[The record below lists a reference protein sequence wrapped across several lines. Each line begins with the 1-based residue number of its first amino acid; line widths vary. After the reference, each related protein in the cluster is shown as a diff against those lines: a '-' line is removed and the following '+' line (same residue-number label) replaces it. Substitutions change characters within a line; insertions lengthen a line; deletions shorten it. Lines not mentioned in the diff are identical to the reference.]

1 MIDKIKIGLNNIFGK
16 PEIIFLVLGVI
27 FGFLFLILTP
37 PFEVPDE
44 TGHLHRAIEVSNGI
58 FWNKV
63 PAKVSEIDKVFMNDS
78 SYSREFKI
86 VGKNFHFQ
94 SGYAPVMYMF
104 SALGIKTGWIFKNTD
119 LMFYLARVFNLFVWL
134 ALIYAAIKITP
145 VFKWQFMFFALLP
158 MSVFE
163 GMSVSADSFVNGFSF
178 LFFAYMFKLIFEAKE
193 RLTLKELL
201 LYGIFAVISSLL
213 KGCLIYPVFLLLLV
227 KDKRKY
233 FIAAAVLAVSVLIG
247 GLWAFNNHVVL
258 GPEAMPDECKRF
270 LINEPFRY
278 FLLAVKT
285 MILSS
290 IYWFKGLIGILGTTD
305 VRYPLGVY
313 VITGVVSLSSFFFIQ
328 AEKKI
333 SIKSRVLA
341 AGLIFLFFMI
351 MLTTLFVTW
360 NNPLRGK
367 IGGFQGR
374 YIISV
379 LPLFFL
385 LLARN
390 SKFKYETY
398 YKLFLLIFLG
408 ILLIYSCFFITA
420 VY

>member
-1 MIDKIKIGLNNIFGK
+1 M
-16 PEIIFLVLGVI
+16 
-27 FGFLFLILTP
+27 ILTP
-37 PFEVPDE
+37 PFKVADE
-44 TGHLHRAIEVSNGI
+44 PGHLHRAIEVSNGVL
-58 FWNKV
+58 WNKT
-63 PAKVSEIDKVFMNDS
+63 PAKISETDKLFLSDLK
-78 SYSREFKI
+78 YSRNFEN
-86 VGKNFHFQ
+86 VGKDFHFQ
-94 SGYAPVMYMF
+94 SGYSPVMYIF
-104 SALGIKTGWIFKNTD
+104 SAIGIKIGWIFKNTD
-119 LMFYLARVFNLFVWL
+119 LMFYLARLFNLFAWL
-134 ALIYAAIKITP
+134 ALIYAAIKFTP

-158 MSVFE
+158 MSIFE
-163 GMSVSADSFVNGFSF
+163 GMSVSADSFVNAFSL
-178 LFFAYMFKLIFEAKE
+178 LFFAYMFKLIFEAEEK
-193 RLTLKELL
+193 LSLKELS

-213 KGCLIYPVFLLLLV
+213 KGCLVYPVFLLLLS

-233 FIAAAVLAVSVLIG
+233 FITGIVLALSVLIG
-247 GLWAFNNHVVL
+247 GLWAFNNHIVL
-258 GPEAMPDECKRF
+258 GTDAMPYECKMF
-270 LINEPFRY
+270 LITEPFRY

-285 MILSS
+285 MLLSS
-290 IYWFKGLIGILGTTD
+290 IYWFKGLIGILGSTD

>member
-1 MIDKIKIGLNNIFGK
+1 MFLRGIARRNHNKRYSAQISFKFGFRRAD
-16 PEIIFLVLGVI
+16 IIF
-27 FGFLFLILTP
+27 
-37 PFEVPDE
+37 
-44 TGHLHRAIEVSNGI
+44 
-58 FWNKV
+58 K
-63 PAKVSEIDKVFMNDS
+63 
-78 SYSREFKI
+78 
-86 VGKNFHFQ
+86 
-94 SGYAPVMYMF
+94 
-104 SALGIKTGWIFKNTD
+104 
-119 LMFYLARVFNLFVWL
+119 
-134 ALIYAAIKITP
+134 
-145 VFKWQFMFFALLP
+145 
-158 MSVFE
+158 
-163 GMSVSADSFVNGFSF
+163 
-178 LFFAYMFKLIFEAKE
+178 
-193 RLTLKELL
+193 
-201 LYGIFAVISSLL
+201 
-213 KGCLIYPVFLLLLV
+213 
-227 KDKRKY
+227 
-233 FIAAAVLAVSVLIG
+233 
-247 GLWAFNNHVVL
+247 
-258 GPEAMPDECKRF
+258 
-270 LINEPFRY
+270 
-278 FLLAVKT
+278 
-285 MILSS
+285 
-290 IYWFKGLIGILGTTD
+290 YWFKGLIGILGSTD

-313 VITGVVSLSSFFFIQ
+313 VITGVVCLSSFFLIQ

-333 SIKSRVLA
+333 LIKSRVLA

>member
-1 MIDKIKIGLNNIFGK
+1 MIGRIKASLDNIFSK
-16 PEIIFLVLGVI
+16 PEVIFLVFGVV
-27 FGFLFLILTP
+27 FGILFMILTP
-37 PFEVPDE
+37 PFKVADE
-44 TGHLHRAIEVSNGI
+44 PGHLHRAIEVSNGVL
-58 FWNKV
+58 WNKT
-63 PAKVSEIDKVFMNDS
+63 PAKISETDKLFLSDLK
-78 SYSREFKI
+78 YSLNFKN
-86 VGKNFHFQ
+86 VGKDFHFQ
-94 SGYAPVMYMF
+94 SGYSPVMYIF
-104 SALGIKTGWIFKNTD
+104 SAIGIKIGWIFKNTD
-119 LMFYLARVFNLFVWL
+119 LMFYLARLFNLFAWL
-134 ALIYAAIKITP
+134 ALIYAAIKFTP

-158 MSVFE
+158 MSIFE
-163 GMSVSADSFVNGFSF
+163 GMSVSADSFVNAFSL
-178 LFFAYMFKLIFEAKE
+178 LFFAYMFKLIYEAKE
-193 RLTLKELL
+193 RLSLKELS

-213 KGCLIYPVFLLLLV
+213 KGCLVYPVFLLLLAN
-227 KDKRKY
+227 DKRKY
-233 FIAAAVLAVSVLIG
+233 FITGIVLALSVLIG
-247 GLWAFNNHVVL
+247 GLWAFNNHIAL
-258 GPEAMPDECKRF
+258 GAEAMPDECKMF
-270 LINEPFRY
+270 LITEPFRY
-278 FLLAVKT
+278 FLLALKT
-285 MILSS
+285 MLLSS
-290 IYWFKGLIGILGTTD
+290 IYWFKGLIGILGSTD

-333 SIKSRVLA
+333 SLKTRVLA

>member
-1 MIDKIKIGLNNIFGK
+1 M
-16 PEIIFLVLGVI
+16 
-27 FGFLFLILTP
+27 ILTP
-37 PFEVPDE
+37 PFKVADE
-44 TGHLHRAIEVSNGI
+44 PGHLHRAIEVSNGVL
-58 FWNKV
+58 WNKT
-63 PAKVSEIDKVFMNDS
+63 PAKISETDKLFLSDLN
-78 SYSREFKI
+78 YSRNFEN
-86 VGKNFHFQ
+86 VGKDFHFQ
-94 SGYAPVMYMF
+94 SGYSPVMYIF
-104 SALGIKTGWIFKNTD
+104 SAIGIKIGWIFKNTD
-119 LMFYLARVFNLFVWL
+119 LMFYLARLFNLFAWL
-134 ALIYAAIKITP
+134 ALIYAAIKFTP

-158 MSVFE
+158 MSIFE
-163 GMSVSADSFVNGFSF
+163 GMSVSADSFVNAFSL
-178 LFFAYMFKLIFEAKE
+178 LFFAYMFKLIFEAEEK
-193 RLTLKELL
+193 LSLKELS

-213 KGCLIYPVFLLLLV
+213 KGCLVYPVFLLLLS

-233 FIAAAVLAVSVLIG
+233 FITVIVLALSVLIG
-247 GLWAFNNHVVL
+247 GLWAFNNHVVF
-258 GPEAMPDECKRF
+258 GPGAMSDECKRF
-270 LINEPFRY
+270 LITEPFRY

-290 IYWFKGLIGILGTTD
+290 IYWFKGLIGILGSTD
-305 VRYPLGVY
+305 VRYPLCVY
-313 VITGVVSLSSFFFIQ
+313 VITGVVSLSNFFFIQ

>member
-213 KGCLIYPVFLLLLV
+213 KGCLIYPVFLLVLV
-227 KDKRKY
+227 RDKRKY

-313 VITGVVSLSSFFFIQ
+313 VITGVVSLLSFFFIQ

-398 YKLFLLIFLG
+398 YKLLLLIFLG
-408 ILLIYSCFFITA
+408 ILLIYSCFFISA

>member
-78 SYSREFKI
+78 SYSREFEI

-213 KGCLIYPVFLLLLV
+213 KGCLIYPVFLLVLV
-227 KDKRKY
+227 RDKRKY

-313 VITGVVSLSSFFFIQ
+313 VITGVVSLLSFFFIQ

-398 YKLFLLIFLG
+398 YKLLLLIFLG

>member
-1 MIDKIKIGLNNIFGK
+1 M
-16 PEIIFLVLGVI
+16 
-27 FGFLFLILTP
+27 ILTP
-37 PFEVPDE
+37 PFKVADE
-44 TGHLHRAIEVSNGI
+44 PGHLHRAIEVSNGVL
-58 FWNKV
+58 WNKT
-63 PAKVSEIDKVFMNDS
+63 PAKISETDKLFLSDLK
-78 SYSREFKI
+78 YSLNFKN
-86 VGKNFHFQ
+86 VGKDFHFQ
-94 SGYAPVMYMF
+94 SGYSPVMYIF
-104 SALGIKTGWIFKNTD
+104 SAIGIKIGWIFKNTD
-119 LMFYLARVFNLFVWL
+119 LMFYLARLFNLFAWL
-134 ALIYAAIKITP
+134 ALIYAAIKFTP

-158 MSVFE
+158 MSIFE
-163 GMSVSADSFVNGFSF
+163 GMSVSADSFVNAFSL
-178 LFFAYMFKLIFEAKE
+178 LFFAYMFKLIYEAKE
-193 RLTLKELL
+193 RLSLKELS

-213 KGCLIYPVFLLLLV
+213 KGCLVYPVFLLLLAN
-227 KDKRKY
+227 DKRKY
-233 FIAAAVLAVSVLIG
+233 FITGIVLALSVLIG
-247 GLWAFNNHVVL
+247 GLWAFNNHIAL
-258 GPEAMPDECKRF
+258 GAEAMPDECKMF
-270 LINEPFRY
+270 LITEPFRY
-278 FLLAVKT
+278 FLLALKT
-285 MILSS
+285 MLLSS
-290 IYWFKGLIGILGTTD
+290 IYWFKGLIGILGSTD

-333 SIKSRVLA
+333 SLKTRVLA

>member
-1 MIDKIKIGLNNIFGK
+1 M
-16 PEIIFLVLGVI
+16 
-27 FGFLFLILTP
+27 ILTP
-37 PFEVPDE
+37 PFKVADE
-44 TGHLHRAIEVSNGI
+44 PGHLHRAIEVSNGVL
-58 FWNKV
+58 WNKT
-63 PAKVSEIDKVFMNDS
+63 PAKISETDKLFLSDLK
-78 SYSREFKI
+78 YSRNFEN
-86 VGKNFHFQ
+86 VGKDFHFQ
-94 SGYAPVMYMF
+94 SGYSPVMYIF
-104 SALGIKTGWIFKNTD
+104 SAIGIKIGWIFKNTD
-119 LMFYLARVFNLFVWL
+119 LMFYLARLFNLFAWL
-134 ALIYAAIKITP
+134 ALIYAAIKFTP

-158 MSVFE
+158 MSIFE
-163 GMSVSADSFVNGFSF
+163 GMSVSADSFVNAFSL
-178 LFFAYMFKLIFEAKE
+178 LFFAYMFKLIFEAEEK
-193 RLTLKELL
+193 LSLKELS

-213 KGCLIYPVFLLLLV
+213 KGCLVYPVFLLLLA

-233 FIAAAVLAVSVLIG
+233 FITGIVLALSVLIG
-247 GLWAFNNHVVL
+247 GLWAFNNHIAL
-258 GPEAMPDECKRF
+258 GAEAMPDECKMF
-270 LINEPFRY
+270 LITEPFRY

-313 VITGVVSLSSFFFIQ
+313 VITGVVSLSSFFLIQ

-367 IGGFQGR
+367 ICGFQGR

>member
-1 MIDKIKIGLNNIFGK
+1 M
-16 PEIIFLVLGVI
+16 
-27 FGFLFLILTP
+27 ILTP
-37 PFEVPDE
+37 PFKVADE
-44 TGHLHRAIEVSNGI
+44 PGHLHRAIEVSNGAL
-58 FWNKV
+58 WNKT
-63 PAKVSEIDKVFMNDS
+63 PAKISETDKLFFSDLK
-78 SYSREFKI
+78 YSLNFEN
-86 VGKNFHFQ
+86 VGKDFYFQ
-94 SGYAPVMYMF
+94 SGYSPVMYIF
-104 SALGIKTGWIFKNTD
+104 SAIGIKIGWIFKNTD
-119 LMFYLARVFNLFVWL
+119 LMFYLARLFNLFAWL

-158 MSVFE
+158 MSIFE
-163 GMSVSADSFVNGFSF
+163 GMSVSADSFVNSFSL
-178 LFFAYMFKLIFEAKE
+178 LFFAYMFKLIYEAKE
-193 RLTLKELL
+193 RLSLKELS

-213 KGCLIYPVFLLLLV
+213 KGCLVYPVFLLLLS

-233 FIAAAVLAVSVLIG
+233 FITVIVLALSVLIG
-247 GLWAFNNHVVL
+247 GLWAFNNHIAL
-258 GPEAMPDECKRF
+258 GSEAMPDECKMF
-270 LINEPFRY
+270 LITEPFRY

-290 IYWFKGLIGILGTTD
+290 IYWFKGLIGILGATD

-313 VITGVVSLSSFFFIQ
+313 VITGVVSLSNFFFIQ
-328 AEKKI
+328 SEKKI

-398 YKLFLLIFLG
+398 YKLLLLIFLG

>member
-1 MIDKIKIGLNNIFGK
+1 M
-16 PEIIFLVLGVI
+16 
-27 FGFLFLILTP
+27 ILTP
-37 PFEVPDE
+37 PFKVADE
-44 TGHLHRAIEVSNGI
+44 PGHLHRAIEVSNGVL
-58 FWNKV
+58 WNKT
-63 PAKVSEIDKVFMNDS
+63 PAKISETDKLFLSDLK
-78 SYSREFKI
+78 YSLNFKN
-86 VGKNFHFQ
+86 VGKDFHFQ
-94 SGYAPVMYMF
+94 SGYSPVMYIF
-104 SALGIKTGWIFKNTD
+104 SAIGIKIGWIFKNTD
-119 LMFYLARVFNLFVWL
+119 LMFYLARLFNLFAWL

-158 MSVFE
+158 MSIFE
-163 GMSVSADSFVNGFSF
+163 GMSVSADSFVNAFSL
-178 LFFAYMFKLIFEAKE
+178 LFFAYMFKLIYDAKE
-193 RLTLKELL
+193 RLSLKELS

-213 KGCLIYPVFLLLLV
+213 KGCLVYPVFLLLLA

-233 FIAAAVLAVSVLIG
+233 FITGIVLALSVLIG
-247 GLWAFNNHVVL
+247 GLWAFNNHIVL
-258 GPEAMPDECKRF
+258 GTDAMPYECKMF
-270 LINEPFRY
+270 LITEPFRY
-278 FLLAVKT
+278 FLLALKT
-285 MILSS
+285 MLLSS
-290 IYWFKGLIGILGTTD
+290 IYWFKGLIGILGSTD

-313 VITGVVSLSSFFFIQ
+313 VITGVVCLSSFFLIQ

-333 SIKSRVLA
+333 LIKSRVLA

>member
-1 MIDKIKIGLNNIFGK
+1 M
-16 PEIIFLVLGVI
+16 
-27 FGFLFLILTP
+27 ILTP
-37 PFEVPDE
+37 PFKVADE
-44 TGHLHRAIEVSNGI
+44 PGHLHRAIEVSNGVL
-58 FWNKV
+58 WNKT
-63 PAKVSEIDKVFMNDS
+63 PAKISETDKLFFSDLN
-78 SYSREFKI
+78 YSRNFEN
-86 VGKNFHFQ
+86 VGKDFHFQ
-94 SGYAPVMYMF
+94 SGYSPVMYIF
-104 SALGIKTGWIFKNTD
+104 SAIGIKIGWIFKNTD
-119 LMFYLARVFNLFVWL
+119 LMFYLARLFNLFAWL
-134 ALIYAAIKITP
+134 ALIYAAIKFTP

-158 MSVFE
+158 MSIFE
-163 GMSVSADSFVNGFSF
+163 GMSVSADSFVNAFSL
-178 LFFAYMFKLIFEAKE
+178 LFFAYMFKLIYEAKE
-193 RLTLKELL
+193 RLSLKELS

-213 KGCLIYPVFLLLLV
+213 KGCLVYPVFLLLLA

-233 FIAAAVLAVSVLIG
+233 FITGIVLALSVLIG
-247 GLWAFNNHVVL
+247 GLWAFNNHIVL
-258 GPEAMPDECKRF
+258 GTDAMPYECKMF
-270 LINEPFRY
+270 LITEPFRY

-313 VITGVVSLSSFFFIQ
+313 VITGVVSLSSFFLIQ

-351 MLTTLFVTW
+351 MLTTLFITW

-367 IGGFQGR
+367 ICGFQGR

-398 YKLFLLIFLG
+398 YKLLLLIFLG

>member
-1 MIDKIKIGLNNIFGK
+1 MIGRIKASLDNIFSK

-213 KGCLIYPVFLLLLV
+213 KGCLIYPVFLLVLV
-227 KDKRKY
+227 RDKRKY

-278 FLLAVKT
+278 LVLVVKT
-285 MILSS
+285 MVLSS
-290 IYWFKGLIGILGTTD
+290 VYWFKGLIGILGTTD

-313 VITGVVSLSSFFFIQ
+313 VITGVVSLLSFFFIQ

-398 YKLFLLIFLG
+398 YKLLLLIFLG

>member
-16 PEIIFLVLGVI
+16 PEIIFLVFGVI

-37 PFEVPDE
+37 PFRVPDE

-78 SYSREFKI
+78 SYSREFEI

-213 KGCLIYPVFLLLLV
+213 KGCLIYPVFLLVLV
-227 KDKRKY
+227 RDKRKY

-278 FLLAVKT
+278 LVLAVKT

-290 IYWFKGLIGILGTTD
+290 VYWFKGLVGILGWLD
-305 VRYPLGVY
+305 VRFPLGVY
-313 VITGVVSLSSFFFIQ
+313 ASAGVVYLSSLYLLP
-328 AEKKI
+328 AEKKV
-333 SIKSRVLA
+333 SGKSRILA
-341 AGLIFLFFMI
+341 AGLIFLFFMVL
-351 MLTTLFVTW
+351 LTALFVTW
-360 NNPLRGK
+360 NNLQHVK

-374 YIISV
+374 YLIAI

-385 LLARN
+385 LFARN
-390 SKFKYETY
+390 TSFRYEKY
-398 YKLFLLIFLG
+398 YKVFFFLFSS
-408 ILLIYSCFFITA
+408 ILLTYSCFFISA

>member
-37 PFEVPDE
+37 PFGVPDE

-213 KGCLIYPVFLLLLV
+213 KGCLIYPVFLLVLV
-227 KDKRKY
+227 RDKRKY

-313 VITGVVSLSSFFFIQ
+313 VITGVVSLLSFFFIQ

-398 YKLFLLIFLG
+398 YKLLLLIFLG

>member
-1 MIDKIKIGLNNIFGK
+1 MIGRIKASLDNIFSK

-78 SYSREFKI
+78 SYSREFEI

-213 KGCLIYPVFLLLLV
+213 KGCLIYPVFLLVLV
-227 KDKRKY
+227 RDKRKY

-313 VITGVVSLSSFFFIQ
+313 VITGVVSLLSFFFIQ
-328 AEKKI
+328 AEKKM

-398 YKLFLLIFLG
+398 YKLLLLIFLG